1 MVIGKYVGKEKG
13 KKVSSRVMSVA
24 KKAAMAAI
32 PGLGAAKLASLGLKK
47 LNKKTK
53 AGPKGRP
60 GSQIHKA
67 TSVKR
72 AKDKKPKTRTVTKRG
87 QTNPKSKRI

>member
-1 MVIGKYVGKEKG
+1 MSRQKYKPKKTKG
-13 KKVSSRVMSVA
+13 AKIA
-24 KKAAMAAI
+24 KKILKYGSIAGPGFIAADI
-32 PGLGAAKLASLGLKK
+32 YKK

-53 AGPKGRP
+53 SGPKGRP

>member
-1 MVIGKYVGKEKG
+1 MANEDKIKKALDTLYRYSLPGAAVTTG
-13 KKVSSRVMSVA
+13 KKLY
-24 KKAAMAAI
+24 KQ
-32 PGLGAAKLASLGLKK
+32 LT
-47 LNKKTK
+47 KKTK

-72 AKDKKPKTRTVTKRG
+72 AKDKKIKVAKVKRG